1 MIGAQEQ
8 KISTLFSNE
17 QDCVSYL
24 FKKRWPWGFRCPFCG
39 TEQKE
44 MAPAYTVVCRYC
56 RKQTSITAHTLMHG
70 TKKSLVAWMQISWQF
85 CFRDK
90 GISAREVQ
98 RFMNLAS
105 YQTAW
110 RWLQKIRHGAA
121 LAESSPIGGS
131 VLFDCGS
138 LSESPSSGQAGP
150 DVGVA
155 LELNHHFGNQGKVR
169 FALLTSPSPD
179 AIALAINN
187 LVLKNSTLLLKHQE
201 WIANSSLQEQ
211 YHYKKASR
219 DQLLQIQLL
228 IQETMAW
235 LHSVYRGAIDTSYM
249 QTYLSEFSFRYNTA
263 SWSDPLSVFDHLLT
277 GLISSTEDEP
287 AGCAGNPLSTRRMS

>member
-17 QDCVSYL
+17 QACVSYL
-24 FKKRWPWGFRCPFCG
+24 FKKRWPWGFKCPFCG

-70 TKKSLVAWMQISWQF
+70 SKKSLVAWMQISWQF
-85 CFRDK
+85 CFRDR

-98 RFMNLAS
+98 RLMNLAS

-121 LAESSPIGGS
+121 LAESSLVGGN

-138 LSESPSSGQAGP
+138 LSESPSSEQIGP
-150 DVGVA
+150 DIGVA
-155 LELNHHFGNQGKVR
+155 LELDHHIGNQGKVR
-169 FALLTSPSPD
+169 FALLGSPSPD
-179 AIALAINN
+179 AIAIAINN
-187 LVLKNSTLLLKHQE
+187 LVLKNSTLLLKNRD
-201 WIANSSLQEQ
+201 WLASSSLQEQ

-219 DQLLQIQLL
+219 EQLLQIQLL
-228 IQETMAW
+228 IQETRDW
-235 LHSVYRGAIDTSYM
+235 LNSVYRGAIDTTYM
-249 QTYLSEFSFRYNTA
+249 QTYLSEFSFRHNTA

-277 GLISSTEDEP
+277 GLISSTEDSSS
-287 AGCAGNPLSTRRMS
+287 GCAGKTSSTRRMS